1 MQTWWL
7 LIIMVGVP
15 VLGFAV
21 AILLKIVRGI
31 RAIAAKIRNVY
42 RCLRK
47 KPAKGQRREPYL

>member
-1 MQTWWL
+1 
-7 LIIMVGVP
+7 MVGVP